1 MTPTLALR
9 SRRVVTPRGTVAA
22 TVVVAGGRIDRVDA
36 YDAVV
41 PQAILEDVGDLAVL
55 PGLVDTHV
63 HIDDPGR
70 SEWEG
75 FDTATRAAAAGGVTT
90 LMDMPL
96 NSIPATTSL
105 AALETKAA
113 AADGRVWVDVA
124 FAGGVVPGN
133 AGEVAA
139 MARAGALAFKC
150 FLTESGVP
158 EFEHVVERDLAIAM
172 PLLARG
178 NAPLLVH
185 AELSGPIDAVVRSR
199 GNLSEAEARRYVA
212 YLESRPKAAENEA
225 VALLVRLA
233 EKHGARTHVVHL
245 SSADALVALRDARD
259 RHVPIQAETCPHY
272 LSLAAEDILDGATSY
287 KCAPPI
293 RERDN
298 RDRLWRALDDGLV
311 QQIVTD
317 HSPSTPDLKC
327 IESGDFMK
335 AWGGIA
341 SLELGLS
348 IVWTEA
354 RARGKSLDDVVRW
367 MCEAPARLV
376 GLEGRK
382 GGILA
387 GMDADLAVLDPDA
400 ERIVDARKMEQRHKL
415 TPYDG
420 KALRGRVVATYLR
433 GDKVFAAGRVLGAPR
448 GQWVRGQSV
457 RGSA

>member
-1 MTPTLALR
+1 VNGSLALR
-9 SRRVVTPRGTVAA
+9 SRRVVTPGGIVAG
-22 TVVVAGGRIDRVDA
+22 TVVVANGRIDRVDA

-41 PQAILEDVGDLAVL
+41 SAAVVEDVGELVVL

-105 AALETKAA
+105 AALEAKAA

-133 AGEVAA
+133 AGEIAA

-158 EFEHVVERDLAIAM
+158 EFEHVVESDLAIAM
-172 PLLARG
+172 PHLAKV

-185 AELSGPIDAVVRSR
+185 AELSGPIDAVVASR
-199 GNLSEAEARRYVA
+199 GNLSLAEARRYVA
-212 YLESRPKAAENEA
+212 YLESRPKGAENEA
-225 VALLVRLA
+225 VALMVRLA
-233 EKHGARTHVVHL
+233 KEHGARTHVVHL

-259 RHVPIQAETCPHY
+259 AKVAIQAETCPHY
-272 LSLAAEDILDGATSY
+272 LSLAAEDILDGATSF

-298 RDRLWRALDDGLV
+298 RDRLWRALEEGLV
-311 QQIVTD
+311 AQVVTD
-317 HSPSTPDLKC
+317 HSPSTPALKC
-327 IESGDFMK
+327 IESGDFMQ

-354 RARGKSLDDVVRW
+354 RARGRTLEDVVRW

-376 GLEGRK
+376 GLEGKK
-382 GGILA
+382 GAIAA
-387 GMDADLAVLDPDA
+387 GYDADLAVLDPDA
-400 ERIVDARKMEQRHKL
+400 ERIVDARAMEQRHKL

-420 KALRGRVVATYLR
+420 KTLRGRVVATYLR
-433 GDKVFAAGRVLGAPR
+433 GEKVFAAGKLLDRPR
-448 GQWVRGQSV
+448 GAWVRGN
-457 RGSA
+457 A

>member
-1 MTPTLALR
+1 MTATLALR
-9 SRRVVTPRGTVAA
+9 SRRVVTPRGLVAG
-22 TVVVAGGRIDRVDA
+22 TVVVANGRIDRVDA
-36 YDAVV
+36 HDASV
-41 PQAILEDVGDLAVL
+41 PGATVEDVGDLVVI
-55 PGLVDTHV
+55 PGIVDTHV

-105 AALETKAA
+105 AALEAKAA

-133 AGEVAA
+133 AGEIAA

-158 EFEHVVERDLAIAM
+158 EFEHVVESDLTIAM
-172 PLLARG
+172 PHLAKV

-185 AELSGPIDAVVRSR
+185 AELSGPIDAVVASR
-199 GNLSEAEARRYVA
+199 GNLSRAEARRYVA

-225 VALLVRLA
+225 VHLMVRLA
-233 EKHGARTHVVHL
+233 KRHGARTHIVHL

-259 RHVPIQAETCPHY
+259 AKIPIQAETCPHY
-272 LSLAAEDILDGATSY
+272 LSLAAEEIADGATSF

-298 RDRLWRALDDGLV
+298 RERLWRALEEGLV
-311 QQIVTD
+311 AQIVTD
-317 HSPSTPDLKC
+317 HSPSTPALKC
-327 IESGDFMK
+327 IESGDFMS

-354 RARGKSLDDVVRW
+354 RARGRSLEDVVRW

-382 GGILA
+382 GAILP
-387 GMDADLAVLDPDA
+387 GCDADLAVLDPDA
-400 ERIVDARKMEQRHKL
+400 ERIVDARALEQRHKL

-420 KALRGRVVATYLR
+420 KTLRGRVVATYVR
-433 GDKVFAAGRVLGAPR
+433 GEKVFAAGKLLGAPR
-448 GQWVRGQSV
+448 GQWVRGQ
-457 RGSA
+457 A